1 MTRSVGNVALKGEKY
16 SFQVFQL
23 LFAAKIGDG
32 LHCDLSRPVYS
43 LP

>member
-23 LFAAKIGDG
+23 LF
-32 LHCDLSRPVYS
+32 CS
-43 LP
+43 